1 MAHTTGMTKADS
13 SLRMS
18 IYRFAIR
25 KGHLPT
31 IRELARTL
39 SQSEASVRAG
49 FRRLAKAHV
58 VVLHKDSAEILRAAP
73 FWGVPT
79 AFRVQSGNRSWWGS
93 CIWDALGIPAM
104 LHRDAQIFTACGC
117 CDSTMT
123 LAVRGGRLAN
133 AHAKTKGIIH
143 FAVPASRWYENVVFT

>member
-1 MAHTTGMTKADS
+1 MAHSIGMTKPDS
-13 SLRMS
+13 SLRLA

-31 IRELARTL
+31 IRELARAL
-39 SQSEASVRAG
+39 LQSEASVRAG

-58 VVLHKDSAEILRAAP
+58 LVLHKDSPEILRAAP

-104 LHRDAQIFTACGC
+104 LHRDAQIFAACGC
-117 CDSTMT
+117 CDSPMT
-123 LAVRGGRLAN
+123 LTVRDGRL
-133 AHAKTKGIIH
+133 AKTKGIIH
-143 FAVPASRWYENVVFT
+143 IAVPASRWYENVVFT

>member
-1 MAHTTGMTKADS
+1 MAHTARMTRADS

-31 IRELARTL
+31 IRELARAL
-39 SQSEASVRAG
+39 SRSESSVRSG
-49 FRRLAKAHV
+49 FRRLASAHV
-58 VVLHKDSAEILRAAP
+58 LVLHKDSPEILRAAP

-93 CIWDALGIPAM
+93 CIWDAMGIPAM
-104 LHRDAQIFTACGC
+104 LHRDAQIIATCGC

-123 LAVRGGRLAN
+123 LPVRGGRLA
-133 AHAKTKGIIH
+133 KVKGIIH
-143 FAVPASRWYENVVFT
+143 IAVPASRWYENIVFT